1 MIHPHRWG
9 WNPPNPPNPCA
20 LTHSQ
25 GAATRA
31 PVGVLSNLMVN
42 TAVLIGSEHCNSY
55 SLLLCSTPP
64 RPSASRVPF
73 SSSSHMLPGPS
84 TVHLPSPFKK
94 WSTASSR
101 QGASGTR
108 HCGEYSAAALSSIP
122 SSNEQ
127 YHLDERFKSG
137 CRVPQENHSEDG
149 DLLLSLKGI
158 CIPYKMHYS
167 SSLLTQEVPAKC
179 QNRSE
184 PVRKS

>member
-1 MIHPHRWG
+1 
-9 WNPPNPPNPCA
+9 
-20 LTHSQ
+20 
-25 GAATRA
+25 
-31 PVGVLSNLMVN
+31 MVN

-127 YHLDERFKSG
+127 YNLDERFE
-137 CRVPQENHSEDG
+137 RVCYHREDVVVG
-149 DLLLSLKGI
+149 AAHAHKHREAHEDDVRECFDVEFLHDI
-158 CIPYKMHYS
+158 W
-167 SSLLTQEVPAKC
+167 EAKLDGRM
-179 QNRSE
+179 QDFFTNTTHGR
-184 PVRKS
+184 